1 MADADEKSGV
11 SAYHPA
17 LPAAESW
24 DFEQFLRYGI
34 ARAQEVSGDVW
45 TDYNEHDPGV
55 TILEQV
61 CYALTDLAYR
71 TGLPTADILASLAES
86 GTGDVRRG
94 DDSRGDHAGANPFH
108 PVAASLSTSAVT
120 EEDFRRLVLSHFPE
134 VRNVWIRPA
143 LGGDS
148 HFMCPFAVLLQ
159 RSRDP
164 ADYGP
169 RFLSNDDLKAGVHRL
184 LQSEACLGMTFL
196 EPELLSP
203 IALPIK
209 ADIVLDPADDSDPMT
224 IASLLVFA
232 VNNAIDPQPSIE
244 AYRALSATDL
254 PPDSIYDGPYAESG
268 KVDFTG
274 VPTWPVKPDADHIR
288 RALLHTEGVLS
299 VGQVRLNNGGAL
311 PDASYFY
318 VDISPQGLEGL
329 TVTRDGVKLLGS
341 DDAVMVG
348 RDGLLAELNQ
358 RVMHRRRQQRFS
370 GRGLSGVRDMDENG
384 KQAVGVRRGELGTYR
399 SIQHLFP
406 AVYGL
411 GQFGDPSVMPAG
423 GERGSRLGHAA
434 SEAEINQL
442 RAFLMLFEQPLA
454 NYLAQLVNAPR
465 LLSWNERWDRS
476 YFFQPVSQVT
486 EDATGRLVQD
496 PAGSADILL
505 GEPEKPGEPPG
516 NARQRLGKYIEAMQ
530 KLMENADPREDRA
543 ERAYDHLLARFNERF
558 DNAQLNNLASH
569 RHLEANAVRRDR
581 NEDKRLFLANIDR
594 LGARRGAAAGK
605 LACDSDEENP
615 DGTPVGLDTDARL
628 LRPALAERIERFVG
642 LAQGSLRMID
652 HGMLGADPL
661 DDGVG
666 EMMVWPTASEVQNLQ
681 PVFRV
686 GPAIWSIATA
696 AGTGAER
703 LHFLANPLLAGRFWD
718 VFDAHEVDLEVD
730 PGRMGGR
737 FGARLSYT
745 SLDGSRVAA
754 ARSLEDFPSD
764 VEAEFQAS
772 LAAEGFSAALHQTG
786 GWEIPRGFNALPT
799 FYHNNRLSAVVPAS
813 LMADQSVTALF
824 ARTLRQEAPAHLS
837 LDICAATDAEL
848 AIADAGRDEL
858 HLGQNGVA
866 AARLRRLLARF
877 TRARLFP
884 DSTPA
889 GRV

>member
-1 MADADEKSGV
+1 MAEADAKGR
-11 SAYHPA
+11 AQAFQRAMPA
-17 LPAAESW
+17 TGSW
-24 DFEQFLRYGI
+24 DFERFLRYGI

-71 TGLPTADILASLAES
+71 TSLPIADILASLPRS
-86 GTGDVRRG
+86 GAVEDGN
-94 DDSRGDHAGANPFH
+94 GDHAGANPFH
-108 PVAASLSTSAVT
+108 PVAGSLSSSAVT
-120 EEDFRRLVLSHFPE
+120 EEDFRRLVLCHFPE
-134 VRNVWIRPA
+134 VRNVWIRPTA
-143 LGGDS
+143 DGGS
-148 HFMCPFAVLLQ
+148 RFVRPFAVLLQ

-164 ADYGP
+164 ADYAP
-169 RFLSNDDLKAGVHRL
+169 RFLSNDDLKAAVHRL

-196 EPELLSP
+196 EPELLTP
-203 IALPIK
+203 VALPVK
-209 ADIVLDPADDSDPMT
+209 ADIELDPMDDSDPMT

-232 VNNAIDPQPSIE
+232 VNNAIDPQPSFE
-244 AYRALSATDL
+244 AYRALSATGL
-254 PPDSIYDGPYAESG
+254 PPDSVYDGPYAASG
-268 KVDFTG
+268 KADFTG

-299 VGQVRLNNGGAL
+299 VGQVRLNDGGEL
-311 PDASYFY
+311 PGASYFY

-329 TVTRDGVKLLGS
+329 KVSRDGVKLLGS
-341 DDAVMVG
+341 DDAVMLG
-348 RDGLLAELNQ
+348 RDGLLGELSQ

-370 GRGLSGVRDMDENG
+370 GRGLSGVRDMEENG
-384 KQAVGVRRGELGTYR
+384 KPALGIRRGGLGTYR

-423 GERGSRLGHAA
+423 RDGRTRLGHAA

-465 LLSWNERWDRS
+465 LLSWNEPWNRS
-476 YFFQPVSQVT
+476 YFFQPVAQVA
-486 EDATGRLVQD
+486 EDSTGRLIQD
-496 PAGSADILL
+496 PAGSADILM
-505 GEPEKPGEPPG
+505 GEPGDVEEPLG
-516 NARQRLGKYIEAMQ
+516 NPKQRLGNYLDAVQ
-530 KLMENADPREDRA
+530 ALMEKADPREDRA
-543 ERAYDHLLARFNERF
+543 ERAYDHLLARFDERF

-569 RHLEANAVRRDR
+569 RHLEAIAVRHGR

-605 LACDSDEENP
+605 LACNSDDENP
-615 DGTPVGLDTDARL
+615 DGTPAGLDTDAAL
-628 LRPALAERIERFVG
+628 QRPALAERIERFVG
-642 LAQGSLRMID
+642 LAQGSVRMID
-652 HGMLGADPL
+652 HGMLGADTL

-666 EMMVWPTASEVQNLQ
+666 EMMVWPTAAQVQSLQ
-681 PVFRV
+681 PIFRV

-696 AGTGAER
+696 AGSGAGR
-703 LHFLANPLLAGRFWD
+703 LHFLANPLLVGRFWD

-730 PGRMGGR
+730 PGRTGGR
-737 FGARLSYT
+737 FGVGISYT
-745 SLDGSRVAA
+745 SLDGSRVVA
-754 ARSLEDFPSD
+754 ARALEDFPSD

-772 LAAEGFSAALHQTG
+772 MAAGGFAAALHQTA
-786 GWEIPRGFNALPT
+786 GWEIPRGFNALPA
-799 FYHNNRLSAVVPAS
+799 FYHSNRLSVIVPAR
-813 LMADQSVTALF
+813 LMADESVTALF

-837 LDICAATDAEL
+837 LDICAASDAEI

-866 AARLRRLLARF
+866 AAGLRRLLARF

-884 DSTPA
+884 DSAPA
-889 GRV
+889 GQV

>member
-1 MADADEKSGV
+1 MAEADATGRV
-11 SAYHPA
+11 PA
-17 LPAAESW
+17 FQRAMPAAESW

-71 TGLPTADILASLAES
+71 TGLPTADILASLPGPVAPE
-86 GTGDVRRG
+86 GGNGRGGD
-94 DDSRGDHAGANPFH
+94 ANPFH
-108 PVAASLSTSAVT
+108 PVPGLLSTSAVT

-134 VRNVWIRPA
+134 VRNLWIRPA
-143 LGGDS
+143 QTADACVAG
-148 HFMCPFAVLLQ
+148 PFAVLLQ

-164 ADYGP
+164 ADYAP
-169 RFLSNDDLKAGVHRL
+169 RYLSIDDLKTGVHRL

-196 EPELLSP
+196 EPEWLEPS
-203 IALPIK
+203 ALQVK

-224 IASLLVFA
+224 IASLLIFA
-232 VNNAIDPQPSIE
+232 VNNAIDPQPRIE
-244 AYRALSATDL
+244 AYRALSAAGL
-254 PPDSIYDGPYAESG
+254 PADSVYDGPFAHSG

-274 VPTWPVKPDADHIR
+274 VPSWPVKPDADQIR

-299 VGQVRLNNGGAL
+299 VGQVRLNDGGGL
-311 PDASYFY
+311 PDGSYFY

-329 TVTRDGVKLLGS
+329 NVTRDGVKLLGS
-341 DDAVMVG
+341 DNALMLA
-348 RDGLLAELNQ
+348 RDGLLGELAQ

-370 GRGLSGVRDMDENG
+370 GRGLSGVRDVDDSAE
-384 KQAVGVRRGELGTYR
+384 QTVGTRRGALGTYR

-411 GQFGDPSVMPAG
+411 GKYGDPSVMPTG
-423 GERGSRLGHAA
+423 GPGRTRLGRAA

-465 LLSWNERWDRS
+465 LLSWKERWDRS
-476 YFFQPVSQVT
+476 YFFQPVAQVT
-486 EDATGRLVQD
+486 EDGTGRVVQE

-505 GEPEKPGEPPG
+505 GEPYD
-516 NARQRLGKYIEAMQ
+516 NAQQRLGKYCEAMQ
-530 KLMENADPREDRA
+530 ELMEKADPREDRA

-558 DNAQLNNLASH
+558 HNAQLNNLASH
-569 RHLEANAVRRDR
+569 RHLEAGAVRHTR
-581 NEDKRLFLANIDR
+581 NEDKRLFLAGIDR

-605 LACDSDEENP
+605 LACNSDDENP
-615 DGTPVGLDTDARL
+615 DGTQADLDPDAPL
-628 LRPALAERIERFVG
+628 VRPALAERVERFMG
-642 LAQGSLRMID
+642 LGQGSVRMID
-652 HGMLGADPL
+652 HGMLGADPM

-666 EMMVWPTASEVQNLQ
+666 EMMVWPTAEEIQNLQ

-686 GPAIWSIATA
+686 GPAIWSIAVA

-703 LHFLANPLLAGRFWD
+703 LHFWANPVLAGRFWD
-718 VFDAHEVDLEVD
+718 VFDVHEVDLEID
-730 PGRMGGR
+730 QGRTGGR
-737 FGARLSYT
+737 FGVRATYT
-745 SLDGSRVAA
+745 SLDGGTIVA

-764 VEAEFQAS
+764 VEAEFRAA
-772 LAAEGFSAALHQTG
+772 LAADGFAAALRQAV
-786 GWEIPRGFNALPT
+786 GWEIPRGFNALPAS
-799 FYHNNRLSAVVPAS
+799 YYNNRLSVVVPAG
-813 LMADQSVTALF
+813 LAADQSAAAPF

-837 LDICAATDAEL
+837 LDICAADHAEL
-848 AIADAGRDEL
+848 AIADAGLEEL
-858 HLGQNGVA
+858 RLGRNGLA

-877 TRARLFP
+877 VRTRLFP
-884 DSTPA
+884 DSAPA
-889 GRV
+889 GQV